1 MDKACKSILTRLVSL
16 KDREALVVWFTVKDN
31 SFQLLGVQ
39 SNSANVAKLLDSAW
53 CAEEHINNGA
63 IDSYSQVIL
72 LLFQSYVSGEELV
85 KANLNLIRLDVLS
98 LPRLLRDL
106 LCLGELI
113 FIA

>member
-1 MDKACKSILTRLVSL
+1 MDKACKSIFTRLVSL
-16 KDREALVVWFTVKDN
+16 EDREALVVWLTVKDN
-31 SFQLLGVQ
+31 SFQLLSVQ
-39 SNSANVAKLLDSAW
+39 SDGTNVAKLLDSTW
-53 CAEEHINNGA
+53 RAEEDINNGA

-85 KANLNLIRLDVLS
+85 QANLNLIWLDVLS